1 MRFQITAGR
10 PASGLSVS
18 RGSRRKCRSSIRSG
32 GPASSSKSPSR
43 GSVALLALAAVVIVG
58 AAGCGSATT
67 GFTPAA
73 TPAAS
78 QTSPTPTPTP
88 TSAPAPAPAPAPA
101 QTTSPPP
108 APAPAPPAPSPAQ
121 PASCYPL
128 SDEGTCYEPGEYC
141 RDDDQGMTGVAG
153 DGESI
158 ECEYNDGLRWEP
170 IGATAMISPPSPPT
184 PTPTPT
190 PSASPLPSA
199 GADGA
204 AT

>member
-1 MRFQITAGR
+1 MKFQNTAGR
-10 PASGLSVS
+10 RAFWLSVS
-18 RGSRRKCRSSIRSG
+18 RVSRRTCGSSMRSG
-32 GPASSSKSPSR
+32 GPGSSGKSPSR
-43 GSVALLALAAVVIVG
+43 GSVALLAFAAVVIVG

-88 TSAPAPAPAPAPA
+88 TPTSAPAPAPA

-128 SDEGTCYEPGEYC
+128 SDEGTCYEPGEFP
-141 RDDDQGMTGVAG
+141 RDDDHGMTGVAG

-158 ECEYNDGLRWEP
+158 ECEDNDGWRWEP
-170 IGATAMISPPSPPT
+170 IGATAMISPPS
-184 PTPTPT
+184 TPTPT
-190 PSASPLPSA
+190 PSATPSA
-199 GADGA
+199 DPSPGPDGA